1 MHINFSFDIIRSVD
15 EARDVKR
22 HHKTKEKTNMK
33 KLMFVVAVAAMSVI
47 MTGCSKES
55 KMESLVREM
64 GEISE
69 ASKDEI
75 DAQVKETLEE
85 FKKMS
90 AEEQEKA
97 LEEMEEMI
105 EKFKEEKAKMKEAG
119 DMLKGMLK

>member
-1 MHINFSFDIIRSVD
+1 
-15 EARDVKR
+15 
-22 HHKTKEKTNMK
+22 MK

-47 MTGCSKES
+47 MTGCSNES
-55 KMESLVREM
+55 KMESLIREM

-75 DAQVKETLEE
+75 DAQVKEALEE

>member
-1 MHINFSFDIIRSVD
+1 
-15 EARDVKR
+15 
-22 HHKTKEKTNMK
+22 MK

-75 DAQVKETLEE
+75 DAQVKEALEE

-105 EKFKEEKAKMKEAG
+105 EWFKEQKEKMKEAG